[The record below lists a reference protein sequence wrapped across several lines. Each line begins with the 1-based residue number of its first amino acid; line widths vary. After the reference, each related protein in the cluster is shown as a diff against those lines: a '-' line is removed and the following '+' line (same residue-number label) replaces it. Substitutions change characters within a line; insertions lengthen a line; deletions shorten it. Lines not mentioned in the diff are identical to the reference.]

1 MTAPRTAP
9 HGRTAHPRP
18 APRAAGPR
26 AWSVRLGIRRGV
38 TEFGHMLRTPED
50 VGWNVLIGV
59 ALLVYLWTQ
68 KDTPVP
74 GADGLT
80 VPALALAGILA
91 ATIMFGMTLGPAF
104 ALATEVED
112 GTVLRLRAAPRGTS
126 TYTVGMLT
134 AQVLGTLP
142 MLAVLLVPWP
152 FLLGDPMHQGP
163 GGWVAL
169 VGWLLLGTLA
179 MLPVGV
185 VVGALCGRPARVLPF
200 GVAPVVILAFVSG
213 VFGPPTGLPG
223 WAQGTVQAFP
233 LYWLAHG
240 MRSTTL
246 PEAAEA
252 LEIGGAWHPGI
263 AAAVL
268 AAWAVAGVV
277 VAPLVLRRVTSRQT
291 AGAMAARLQAHLQR
305 TA

>member
-1 MTAPRTAP
+1 MTTPTVTASPRTWA
-9 HGRTAHPRP
+9 
-18 APRAAGPR
+18 
-26 AWSVRLGIRRGV
+26 VRLGLRRGV
-38 TEFGHMLRTPED
+38 TEFGHMLRTAEE
-50 VGWNVLIGV
+50 VGWNVVIGV

-80 VPALALAGILA
+80 LPELALPGILA
-91 ATIMFGMTLGPAF
+91 ATIMFGMTMGPAF

-112 GTVLRLRAAPRGTS
+112 GTVLRLRATPRGTT
-126 TYTVGMLT
+126 TYSVGMLT

-152 FLLGDPMHQGP
+152 FLLGDPMHQGA

-179 MLPVGV
+179 VLPVGV
-185 VVGALCGRPARVLPF
+185 VAGALCGRPGRVVPF
-200 GVAPVVILAFVSG
+200 AVAPVVVLAFVSG

-223 WAQGTVQAFP
+223 WAQGAVQAFP

-240 MRSTTL
+240 LRSTTL
-246 PEAAEA
+246 PAGAEV
-252 LEIGGAWHPGI
+252 LEIGGAWHPGL
-263 AAAVL
+263 AVAVL
-268 AAWAVAGVV
+268 AAWAVVGAL
-277 VAPLVLRRVTSRQT
+277 VAPVLLRRVTSRQT

-305 TA
+305 AA

>member
-1 MTAPRTAP
+1 MTATPSTRPPRT
-9 HGRTAHPRP
+9 RT
-18 APRAAGPR
+18 PR
-26 AWSVRLGIRRGV
+26 AWAVRLGLRRGV
-38 TEFGHMLRTPED
+38 TEFGHMLRTAED
-50 VGWNVLIGV
+50 VGWNVVIGI
-59 ALLVYLWTQ
+59 AILVYLWTQ
-68 KDTPVP
+68 RDTPVP

-80 VPALALAGILA
+80 LPDLALPGILA

-112 GTVLRLRAAPRGTS
+112 GTVLRLRATPRGTT

-152 FLLGDPMHQGP
+152 FLLGDPMHQGA
-163 GGWVAL
+163 GGWAAA

-179 MLPVGV
+179 VLPVGV
-185 VVGALCGRPARVLPF
+185 VAGALCGRPARVVPF
-200 GVAPVVILAFVSG
+200 VVAPVVVLAFVSG
-213 VFGPPTGLPG
+213 VFGPPTSLPG
-223 WAQGTVQAFP
+223 WAQGVVQVFP

-240 MRSTTL
+240 LRSTSL
-246 PEAAEA
+246 PAGAEA

-268 AAWAVAGVV
+268 AAWAVVGVV
-277 VAPLVLRRVTSRQT
+277 LAPLVLRRVTSRQT